1 MFRSNSFENG
11 GRAELDEPSR
21 KESRGDTHSGAG
33 SPTGVR
39 RKSYYG
45 VIPRVAAT
53 SGWRT
58 TFMSV

>member
-1 MFRSNSFENG
+1 MFRSKNFENG
-11 GRAELDEPSR
+11 GRPKLDGPTR
-21 KESRGDTHSGAG
+21 TESRSDTHSGAG
-33 SPTGVR
+33 SPTGIR

-53 SGWRT
+53 SGWRA